1 MKSSPIYYFI
11 YSVMIKL
18 IILLSLYFILSS
30 CSPSRDTNDADDKY
44 NVKDEY
50 PQNGQ
55 DNNAEDKDSGSETS
69 DTEEGKNNYDVLVS
83 SVSELNSISGLKPG
97 SVVALKDGIYEDSKV
112 SLRGDGTENEPIV
125 FISETKGGVI
135 FRGKSSMNVY
145 GSHVIID
152 GFRWENPYPDASE
165 YVFKFEKTS
174 SNCVLRNSSIKGTD
188 TEPDTEHDSKW
199 VSIYG
204 TANTVT
210 HCSFDDKRN
219 IGALCVVWL
228 EKGKPAEHVISYNH
242 FTRPM
247 TLRDSNGSPINGQET
262 IRIGDSNTSLQDA
275 NCIVEHNYF
284 YHCHGEEAEIISN
297 KSCGNIY
304 RYNGFHE
311 SKGTLTLR
319 HGNNCK
325 VHDNYFLGND
335 ISSTGG
341 VRIIGEGHVVEFN
354 RMERLGGD
362 GYKSGLCVV
371 RGEEN
376 NALNGYAP
384 VKDVVI
390 RNNAFIDCKLAMHIN
405 YKGRSNQ
412 AVAPVRVTICDNTA
426 IAKSSS
432 SYVVKYEKTTIEAD
446 ITWSGNTLYG
456 KFNNNIFGCKLE
468 TVKPDIP
475 VNKYDMEMIKTN
487 VGVKD

>member
-1 MKSSPIYYFI
+1 
-11 YSVMIKL
+11 MIKIL
-18 IILLSLYFILSS
+18 IVISLYSFLSS
-30 CSPSRDTNDADDKY
+30 CSPSGDIYDTDD
-44 NVKDEY
+44 NHDVKDEY
-50 PQNGQ
+50 SQNGQ
-55 DNNAEDKDSGSETS
+55 DNDAEDEDSDSETTDS
-69 DTEEGKNNYDVLVS
+69 EEDGNSYDVLVS
-83 SVSELNSISGLKPG
+83 SVSELNSITGLKPG
-97 SVVALKDGIYEDSKV
+97 SIVALKDGIYEDSKV

-152 GFRWENPYPDASE
+152 GFRWENPSPDASG

-174 SNCVLRNSSIKGTD
+174 SHCVLRNSSITGTG
-188 TEPDTEHDSKW
+188 TEQDAEHDSKW
-199 VSIYG
+199 ISIYG
-204 TANTVT
+204 TGNTVT
-210 HCSFDDKRN
+210 HCSFEDKRN

-247 TLRDSNGSPINGQET
+247 TLRDSKNSPINGQET
-262 IRIGDSNTSLQDA
+262 IRIGDSSTSLQDA

-284 YHCHGEEAEIISN
+284 YHCHGEEGEIISN

-341 VRIIGEGHVVEFN
+341 VRIIGEGHVVESN
-354 RMERLGGD
+354 RMEKLGGD

-371 RGEEN
+371 RGEKN

-384 VKDVVI
+384 VKSAVV
-390 RNNAFIDCKLAMHIN
+390 RNNVFIECKLAMHLN
-405 YKGRSNQ
+405 YKRSSNQ
-412 AVAPVRVTICDNTA
+412 TVAPVGVTISDNTA

-446 ITWSGNTLYG
+446 IRWSGNTLYG
-456 KFNNNIFGCKLE
+456 KFDNNIFGCKLE

-475 VNKYDMEMIKTN
+475 ENKYDMDKIRAN
-487 VGVKD
+487 AGIVD